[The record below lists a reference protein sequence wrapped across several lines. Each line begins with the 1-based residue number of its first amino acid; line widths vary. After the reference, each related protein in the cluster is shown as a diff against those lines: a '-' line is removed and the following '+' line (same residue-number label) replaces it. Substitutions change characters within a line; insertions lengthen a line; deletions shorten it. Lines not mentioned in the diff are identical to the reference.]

1 MKTGDGYE
9 FYLKRNCSIS
19 PSQLAAVFI
28 FLGTISVFI
37 GIVFYSFGAT
47 LILPFSCLE
56 VLALMTAFFYNAIH
70 ANDYELL
77 KVDQQNIYF
86 ESKFGLQYRKESFL
100 KSLTRILPIR
110 HSNLINQSQGQKHI
124 YFGKNIHSRLRSNL
138 ENEIRQSLKN

>member
-1 MKTGDGYE
+1 
-9 FYLKRNCSIS
+9 
-19 PSQLAAVFI
+19 
-28 FLGTISVFI
+28 
-37 GIVFYSFGAT
+37 
-47 LILPFSCLE
+47 
-56 VLALMTAFFYNAIH
+56 MTAFFYNAIH

-100 KSLTRILPIR
+100 KSLTRILPSR
-110 HSNLINQSQGQKHI
+110 HSNLINLSQGQKHI

>member
-1 MKTGDGYE
+1 MFNAIDKRYVALNTTIGVKTGDGYE

-37 GIVFYSFGAT
+37 GIVFYSLGAT

-77 KVDQQNIYF
+77 RVDQQNIYF
-86 ESKFGLQYRKESFL
+86 ESNFMFLFFPPQINYIMSSEEIMLIFL
-100 KSLTRILPIR
+100 KSFLT
-110 HSNLINQSQGQKHI
+110 
-124 YFGKNIHSRLRSNL
+124 
-138 ENEIRQSLKN
+138 